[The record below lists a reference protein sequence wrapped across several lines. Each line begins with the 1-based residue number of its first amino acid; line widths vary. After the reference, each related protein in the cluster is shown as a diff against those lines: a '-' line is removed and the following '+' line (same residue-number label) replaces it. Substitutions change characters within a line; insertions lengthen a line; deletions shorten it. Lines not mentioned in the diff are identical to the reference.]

1 MVFYFLLYWHFLVMI
16 MLLIIFAGM
25 ITFLIPRFPSV
36 VLLILSGLIGFVYSI
51 LIEFKDASFFFISIN
66 LVGTS
71 IPILLIRYL
80 KFLKRKAEEM
90 EEGANN

>member
-1 MVFYFLLYWHFLVMI
+1 MI

-25 ITFLIPRFPSV
+25 ITFLVPRFPSV